1 MKKFLCNSKIVYHNH
16 IAKPKLMGYAYM
28 QSCIYF
34 LDCLK
39 SPSSNML
46 KVFMG
51 TPKIPSTVSYA
62 HNFKTK
68 CVYCDEINDSWDIF
82 VWYDFLDENTI

>member
-1 MKKFLCNSKIVYHNH
+1 MMMFKFINEKFLCNSKIVYHNH

-62 HNFKTK
+62 HFKTK
-68 CVYCDEINDSWDIF
+68 NV
-82 VWYDFLDENTI
+82 L